1 MAQAQTNDADLEALN
16 ALAAEQDSGDEV
28 DNDIDVE
35 FEDDSGTDWLEADD
49 KPAAKAD
56 DKPTAGGDDDDPE
69 GDDDEHEQY
78 SARVQKRIANLT
90 RKQREAERREQA
102 AIEYAKRVQAERDS
116 LRQRT
121 EVLDKGYVS
130 QYEERVTAQLEAARR
145 DYRQAREIND
155 ADAEAK
161 ALEAINRATY
171 EQQRVQQAKRA
182 QSQAPQY
189 RDDPAPWTQT
199 QQQTQ
204 PAAPEPDP
212 KAQTWAQR
220 NTWFGQDRVLTQTAM
235 AVHQELVA
243 DEGFDPT
250 SDDYY
255 NELDKRMKRFLPE
268 DKQARRPGPGQTV
281 AGSQRSAPAGQRGK
295 QQVKLTKD
303 EVAMAHK
310 LGISPRQYAMEMV
323 KIEQREKRGE

>member
-49 KPAAKAD
+49 KPAA
-56 DKPTAGGDDDDPE
+56 GGDDDDPE
-69 GDDDEHEQY
+69 GDDGEHEQY

-155 ADAEAK
+155 ADGEAK

-189 RDDPAPWTQT
+189 RDDPAPWAQT
-199 QQQTQ
+199 QQAQ
-204 PAAPEPDP
+204 PAAREPDP

-220 NTWFGQDRVLTQTAM
+220 NAWFGQDRVLTQTAM
-235 AVHQELVA
+235 AVHQELVT
-243 DEGFDPT
+243 DEGFDPA
-250 SDDYY
+250 SNDYY

-268 DKQARRPGPGQTV
+268 DRQARRPGPGQTV
-281 AGSQRSAPAGQRGK
+281 AGSQRSAPAGQRGGK
-295 QQVKLTKD
+295 QQVKLTR
-303 EVAMAHK
+303 EQVAVAK
-310 LGISPRQYAMEMV
+310 SLGLTPQQYAKEVV
-323 KIEQREKRGE
+323 KIEQREQRGE